1 MEAKTHTTLAEL
13 RIGDSFVYENGYPK
27 RTEIWRVMQLPD
39 SRNRVAVNRI
49 NADTRKPILRHD
61 VIKKGSV
68 RVVFIRHTVPV
79 EGQECLLDDL
89 EPGDMC
95 SRPDPDDNAT
105 YVVIRHGS
113 LYTDLRRADGLA
125 PIKASRGARVIFI
138 SH

>member
-1 MEAKTHTTLAEL
+1 MEPKTHTTLSEL

-27 RTEIWRVMQLPD
+27 RTEIWRVMQLAD
-39 SRNRVAVNRI
+39 KRNRVAVNRI

-79 EGQECLLDDL
+79 EGKECLLDDL
-89 EPGDMC
+89 EPGDC
-95 SRPDPDDNAT
+95 FCRNDPNDTNT
-105 YVVIRHGS
+105 YVLVRHGS
-113 LYTDLRRADGLA
+113 LFSDLRRSDGLA
-125 PIKASRGARVIFI
+125 PIKASRGATVIFI

>member
-39 SRNRVAVNRI
+39 NRNRVAVNRI

-89 EPGDMC
+89 EPGDLF
-95 SRPDPDDNAT
+95 RRVEQDDKAT
-105 YVVIRHGS
+105 YVVVRHGS
-113 LYTDLRRADGLA
+113 LFTDLRRADGLA